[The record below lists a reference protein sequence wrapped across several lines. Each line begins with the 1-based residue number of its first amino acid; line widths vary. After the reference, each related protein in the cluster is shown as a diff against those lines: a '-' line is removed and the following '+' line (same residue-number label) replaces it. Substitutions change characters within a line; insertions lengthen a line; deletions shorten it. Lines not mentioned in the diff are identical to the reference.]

1 MSRNLT
7 GKHILIHIAISLY
20 KKVVVLD
27 EGGKFPKET
36 VVLPQWQ
43 SVTGQLS
50 ITKIVTK
57 LMFLVF
63 ALCQTRG

>member
-27 EGGKFPKET
+27 EGGKFLKKLWCCLSGRERQGNL
-36 VVLPQWQ
+36 VLP
-43 SVTGQLS
+43 
-50 ITKIVTK
+50 K
-57 LMFLVF
+57 
-63 ALCQTRG
+63 

>member
-1 MSRNLT
+1 MWWIWKQDNMSRNLT

-36 VVLPQWQ
+36 EVLPQWQ
-43 SVTGQLS
+43 SVTG
-50 ITKIVTK
+50 
-57 LMFLVF
+57 
-63 ALCQTRG
+63 